1 LTLPIV
7 SENRA
12 MKRLSAII
20 LFSCFALFGFSQGKV
35 LDATTGEPLPA
46 ASVLL
51 FSSGKK
57 TGLVA
62 NKEGIFSFT
71 ASYDS
76 IRVSMVGYRSK
87 TIFFK
92 EFIDKNYFE
101 IRLEAVAAELSEV
114 IVKKTTALDII
125 KKVIAAIPSFQ
136 PKENFE
142 NKGFYREIIRDKEN
156 YFSVAEAV
164 FAAHYDPAKET
175 YKLKLIQGRSKEDV
189 AYTRL
194 FEDYHPG
201 GGPQSAISKSFVLEL
216 PDFLD
221 IKKIKYFTYKIDS
234 LVQFDDR
241 WLYSIS
247 FDQTP
252 DVKQALD
259 KGKLLIDADEYA
271 VVKYEAENSPI
282 GTPYIKDLTGSDKI
296 FAALLNID
304 LKRKAWKHRVD
315 FAKVDDKWILSYAE
329 SERKISYKQEK
340 KKIDLDLTINSEIL
354 FTDLIT
360 PVNKQINADEEWK
373 RKNLVS
379 NLPSAFDPGFWGN
392 NNIISPTEQ
401 VKAIVETIS
410 KNNNENST
418 AGKQVNDWQYMNRN
432 LFVSYQ
438 KEDTITMIPIMKCWW
453 EDDKSGGML
462 FKEMSGDFSIETK
475 INITRS
481 NSSEMPDK
489 GFQQAGIIIRKKD
502 DQKEN
507 YIFLSIGTGGNP
519 TAKISFKKTTESK
532 SKTFAEKVG
541 SMNGWLRIEKKGNK
555 LIALFKPETNN
566 EYKKIGEFANDWL
579 NSEIQI
585 GLAVYAGFPGD
596 GPKMKPDMKVEF
608 IQIGIKS
615 Y

>member
-1 LTLPIV
+1 
-7 SENRA
+7 
-12 MKRLSAII
+12 MKRVLAFIFLSSLSLPA
-20 LFSCFALFGFSQGKV
+20 FSQGKV
-35 LDATTGEPLPA
+35 LDAASGEPLSS
-46 ASVLL
+46 ASIIL
-51 FSSGKK
+51 FSAGKK

-62 NKEGIFSFT
+62 NKEGVFSFT
-71 ASYDS
+71 ALCDS

-87 TIFFK
+87 TIFPQ
-92 EFIDKNYFE
+92 EFINKNYFE
-101 IRLEAVAAELSEV
+101 VKLEAVAAELGEV
-114 IVKKTTALDII
+114 IIKKTTGLEII

-142 NKGFYREIIRDKEN
+142 NKGFYREIIKDKEN

-164 FAAHYDPAKET
+164 FASQYYPAKES

-201 GGPQSAISKSFVLEL
+201 GGPQSAISKSFILEL

-234 LVQFDDR
+234 LVQFDGR

-247 FDQTP
+247 FDQRP
-252 DVKQALD
+252 DVKQALE
-259 KGKLLIDADEYA
+259 KGKLLIDADEFA

-304 LKRKAWKHRVD
+304 LKRKAWKHHVD
-315 FAKVDDKWILSYAE
+315 FTKEDDKWILSYVE
-329 SERKISYKQEK
+329 SERKIGYKQEK

-360 PVNKQINADEEWK
+360 PFTKQINADEEWK

-401 VKAIVETIS
+401 VKSIVETIS
-410 KNNNENST
+410 KNNNES
-418 AGKQVNDWQYMNRN
+418 AIACKQVNDPIAIGWQYMNRN

-453 EDDKSGGML
+453 EDDKTGGML
-462 FKEMSGDFSIETK
+462 FKEMNGDFSFETK
-475 INITRS
+475 INITKS
-481 NSSEMPDK
+481 NTAEMPDK

-502 DQKEN
+502 EQKEN
-507 YIFLSIGTGGNP
+507 YVFLSIGTSGNP
-519 TAKISFKKTTESK
+519 SPKISFKKTTDNK
-532 SKTFAEKVG
+532 SKTFAEKMYD
-541 SMNGWLRIEKKGNK
+541 MNGWLRLEKKGNK
-555 LIALFKPETNN
+555 LIALYRSEIDK
-566 EYKKIGEFANDWL
+566 EYKKIGEYTSDWL
-579 NSEIQI
+579 NSEIQT
-585 GLAVYAGFPGD
+585 GLAAYAGFPGD
-596 GPKMKPDMKVEF
+596 GPKMKPNMKAEF
-608 IQIGIKS
+608 TQLRIEAQ
-615 Y
+615 